1 MVRKPTLCIGV
12 LGSNYD
18 ETITKYDTFV
28 SVILQSCKNYYKNK
42 PKGSDMVEIEKEV
55 ERIQMNHVSDRI
67 AWCNEWLPVSPTEKF
82 ESNSIGKLFLAISEF
97 EYIYNFKIEK
107 EMSLLNIL
115 NKHIVDN
122 SSIMCKD
129 GWEFREGAFE
139 TLDMLTNYANKFIII
154 SVSKGSKR
162 ISDTIEDLMNSKKCQ
177 FELVANEFEYNNKN
191 EKYESSE
198 NSLFGPSCKYRAFK
212 HSVKEYKRNKN
223 RKIKEKFYYFIS
235 KLCFYSSYS
244 RDIYIKSIYFGNRAN
259 DLECILYAEVGVF
272 ILDQVDSESLCDVP
286 TADYTLS
293 SDQTYYY
300 INSNSD
306 NSINMD
312 TFAFKICELFS
323 IQIVP
328 ILDIYS
334 DNIKNSGLKLY
345 ENVKRNSVGV
355 VDIKDYIRISRR
367 LRYTNSKFSQFRFT
381 GILLLA
387 FSWGDISKLFS
398 TDNNLKKK

>member
-1 MVRKPTLCIGV
+1 MVKKPNFCIGV
-12 LGSNYD
+12 IGSNYD

-42 PKGSDMVEIEKEV
+42 PKGNEMAEIEKEV
-55 ERIQMNHVSDRI
+55 ERIQMNHINDRI
-67 AWCNEWLPVSPTEKF
+67 SWCDEWLPRSPMKKF

-107 EMSLLNIL
+107 EMGLLNIL

-122 SSIMCKD
+122 SSITCKD
-129 GWEFREGAFE
+129 GWEFREGAFD

-162 ISDTIEDLMNSKKCQ
+162 INDTLEDLINAKKCQ
-177 FELVANEFEYNNKN
+177 FELVTNEFEYKNKD
-191 EKYESSE
+191 EKYTASE
-198 NSLFGPSCKYRAFK
+198 NSLFGPSCKYRVFK
-212 HSVKEYKRNKN
+212 QSVKEYKRNKN
-223 RKIKEKFYYFIS
+223 RRVKEKFLHFIS
-235 KLCFYSSYS
+235 KICLDNSYTNN
-244 RDIYIKSIYFGNRAN
+244 IYIKSIYVGNRAN
-259 DLECILYAEVGVF
+259 DLECILYAEVGIF

-293 SDQTYYY
+293 SDQTCYY

-312 TFAFKICELFS
+312 TFALKICELFS

-334 DNIKNSGLKLY
+334 DHIKNSGLKLY
-345 ENVKRNSVGV
+345 ENVKRNIGGI
-355 VDIKDYIRISRR
+355 VDIRDYIKVSRK
-367 LRYTNSKFSQFRFT
+367 LRYMNSKFSQFRFT
-381 GILLLA
+381 GIILLA
-387 FSWGDISKLFS
+387 FSWEDISKLFNIS
-398 TDNNLKKK
+398 NNIEKK